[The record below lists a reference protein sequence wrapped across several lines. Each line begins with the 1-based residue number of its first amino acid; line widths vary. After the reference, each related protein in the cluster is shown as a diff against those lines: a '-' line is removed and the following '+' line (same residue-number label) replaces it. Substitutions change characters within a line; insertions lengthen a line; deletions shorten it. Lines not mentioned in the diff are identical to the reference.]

1 MSADSLRQFTMSCS
15 SKQLLYIWS
24 RNLWIINMAQDFGHV
39 RLCQQNSP
47 NLTKLETGAKTMFV
61 LLPACLGACDL
72 HLFLTKR
79 ASRNS
84 SLLWARFG
92 LPGLHNQMC
101 PSFIYGKKSVI
112 SSHTYCVAPGFPKK
126 TKHSLYVCPESPHI
140 QQQNRNI
147 KTMFI

>member
-1 MSADSLRQFTMSCS
+1 
-15 SKQLLYIWS
+15 
-24 RNLWIINMAQDFGHV
+24 MAQDFGHV

-61 LLPACLGACDL
+61 LLSACLGACDL

-92 LPGLHNQMC
+92 LPGKAGFKACSTTKCALHSYMEKNQ
-101 PSFIYGKKSVI
+101 
-112 SSHTYCVAPGFPKK
+112 
-126 TKHSLYVCPESPHI
+126 
-140 QQQNRNI
+140 
-147 KTMFI
+147 